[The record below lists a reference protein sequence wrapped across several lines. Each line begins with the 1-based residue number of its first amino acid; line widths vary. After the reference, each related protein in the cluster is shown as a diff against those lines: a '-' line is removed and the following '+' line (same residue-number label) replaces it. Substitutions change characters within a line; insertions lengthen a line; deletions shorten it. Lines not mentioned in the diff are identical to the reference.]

1 MRLTLDGSN
10 DEKNAFQGLSD
21 FSFRE
26 EDAGVFDPAAI
37 SDVEEEEESD
47 LDDSDIKV
55 TKNLPDYA
63 VDPEEGAAAVLTA
76 QQHMERFSA
85 TDPTPGFSIVP
96 VAPLQAGPSAVS
108 NNLIAGRFCSSSTCR
123 TAALGSKAPSRC
135 STGARPTATSLLAL
149 STTTLSTR
157 MVFVSSSSSPR
168 MTALATAATTS
179 GCCWRRIEACV
190 RCEIL
195 FLSGLSP
202 LMVMAQWVL
211 GFCFGCFVLIL
222 ELQ

>member
-47 LDDSDIKV
+47 LDDSDIEV
-55 TKNLPDYA
+55 TENLPDYA

-96 VAPLQAGPSAVS
+96 VAPAVS
-108 NNLIAGRFCSSSTCR
+108 NNLIAGRFCSS
-123 TAALGSKAPSRC
+123 
-135 STGARPTATSLLAL
+135 
-149 STTTLSTR
+149 
-157 MVFVSSSSSPR
+157 
-168 MTALATAATTS
+168 
-179 GCCWRRIEACV
+179 
-190 RCEIL
+190 
-195 FLSGLSP
+195 
-202 LMVMAQWVL
+202 
-211 GFCFGCFVLIL
+211 
-222 ELQ
+222 

>member
-47 LDDSDIKV
+47 LDDSDIEV
-55 TKNLPDYA
+55 TENLPDYA

-96 VAPLQAGPSAVS
+96 VAPAVS

-211 GFCFGCFVLIL
+211 GFCFSCFVLIL

>member
-47 LDDSDIKV
+47 LDDSDIEV
-55 TKNLPDYA
+55 TENLPDYA

-76 QQHMERFSA
+76 QQHMARFSA
-85 TDPTPGFSIVP
+85 TDPTLSGFSIVP
-96 VAPLQAGPSAVS
+96 VAPAVS

-135 STGARPTATSLLAL
+135 STGAWPTATSLLAL

-157 MVFVSSSSSPR
+157 MVFMSSSSSPR

-211 GFCFGCFVLIL
+211 GFCFSCFVLIL